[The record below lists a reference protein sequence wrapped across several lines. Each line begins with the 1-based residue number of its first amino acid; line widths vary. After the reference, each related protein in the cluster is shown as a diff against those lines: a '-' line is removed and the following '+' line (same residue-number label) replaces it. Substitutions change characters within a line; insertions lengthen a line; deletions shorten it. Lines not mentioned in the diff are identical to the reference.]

1 MNLDQHHNQLR
12 DLLHRKLDERHTER
26 THNTHPAKGEPTMSR
41 QDAYTHTDRQAIDD
55 GDLIDLPGIGVK
67 VDFNGRPITRMT
79 SALSAALARLNPGRT
94 ERERAAFCHSQVGI
108 LAADA
113 RDVAEPGEES
123 GVVFHAPTIEGAAV
137 YLCSNDDG
145 WTIMLGTDW

>member
-94 ERERAAFCHSQVGI
+94 ERERAAFLHSQLAI
-108 LAADA
+108 LAAKA
-113 RDVAEPGEES
+113 CDVAEPGEPALYRYQTADFD
-123 GVVFHAPTIEGAAV
+123 GQAV
-137 YLCSNDDG
+137 YLCSNDHG
-145 WTIMLGTDW
+145 WTV